1 MACLFVI
8 ASPLLAQQAPVLVT
22 QTVNNSVRT
31 VLPNNVHPL
40 ARPEFDQG
48 EAPADLVLHRLM
60 LVLKRSDQQETTL
73 RRLIENQQ
81 YKKSPSYQQWLT
93 PVEFGAQFGPADSDI
108 AAVTNW
114 LQASG
119 FQVSRVSNGRTVIE
133 FSGTAGQVKQAFGTA
148 IHKYV
153 VNGEQHLA
161 NVSNPSI
168 PTALAP
174 VVAGVNSLH
183 NFLKKPTNI
192 HVGTYSEKTKQ
203 LTAPASGLTAP
214 APGLTSTTLCPQGE
228 ATCYAVTPY
237 DFATIYNVLPLWN
250 AATPINGKG
259 QTIAIVG
266 RTDINLDDATDFW
279 NLFGLT
285 VRTLHSP
292 PSIAYT
298 TVPVPASSTSTTK
311 ARQILTRNGRAQWL
325 RVRPSILSSPNRRRP
340 TMAWICQP
348 SISWTTT

>member
-1 MACLFVI
+1 
-8 ASPLLAQQAPVLVT
+8 
-22 QTVNNSVRT
+22 
-31 VLPNNVHPL
+31 
-40 ARPEFDQG
+40 
-48 EAPADLVLHRLM
+48 M

-81 YKKSPSYQQWLT
+81 YKKSPSYHQWLT

-119 FQVSRVSNGRTVIE
+119 FQVSQVSNGRTVIE

-148 IHKYV
+148 MHKYV

-183 NFLKKPTNI
+183 SFLKKPTNI

-203 LTAPASGLTAP
+203 VTAP
-214 APGLTSTTLCPQGE
+214 APGLTSTTLCPTGE
-228 ATCYAVTPY
+228 ATCYAVSPY

-250 AATPINGKG
+250 LANPINGNG
-259 QTIAIVG
+259 QTIAIVA
-266 RTDINLDDATDFW
+266 RSDIHKEDADNFW
-279 NLFGLT
+279 NLFGLDGT
-285 VRTLHSP
+285 VTHLP
-292 PSIAYT
+292 IPSSIKYT
-298 TVPVPASSTSTTK
+298 TVPIPASSASTTK
-311 ARQILTRNGRAQWL
+311 ARQILTRNGRAQ
-325 RVRPSILSSPNRRRP
+325 
-340 TMAWICQP
+340 
-348 SISWTTT
+348 